1 MADKTVLVVD
11 DEKVCG
17 LGFKRELEAHGFAV
31 DCVLSGE
38 EALEKAGQVKYDL
51 AFIDYYLP
59 GMNGVETCKA
69 LKKVSPRTIMIFFTG
84 TVGHG
89 VLDKEDE
96 FVKAGGRVAWLYK
109 PFMDGELLK
118 VAQEA
123 LSGKV

>member
-1 MADKTVLVVD
+1 LFDRSLSRYIISLELVFLS
-11 DEKVCG
+11 G
-17 LGFKRELEAHGFAV
+17 AGTAHGFVV

-38 EALEKAGQVKYDL
+38 EALGKARQVQYDL

-59 GMNGVETCKA
+59 GMNGVEVCRE

-84 TVGHG
+84 TVGNG

-109 PFMDGELLK
+109 PFMDGELLR

-123 LSGKV
+123 LSGKM